1 MKKMEQVDQSV
12 RVELSHTDRFDRPMD
27 LLTSIHPPTHRVLD
41 VAPVR
46 QPAPQRAL
54 SLAPVQRRV
63 IPQPQRVLRC
73 GIVRQLAVLDVGCGW
88 AYLCVCVWLG
98 GCRYVSV
105 DYGVCYVRLS
115 GRDGS
120 IDRFDRRAR
129 TPRAAEAEQRQRGQP
144 QGPGERQA
152 GHPPRARLCGRWW
165 YCRWSVKSRME
176 PTLSNEQRVAEL
188 ADARSQVAA
197 DRLKAR
203 DADWPGAS
211 RRLWGP

>member
-12 RVELSHTDRFDRPMD
+12 RVELSHTDRFDRPID

-120 IDRFDRRAR
+120 IDSIDAHV
-129 TPRAAEAEQRQRGQP
+129 PRAPPRPSSASVASPRVRESD
-144 QGPGERQA
+144 RQA
-152 GHPPRARLCGRWW
+152 ILQERACVVGGGIVGGR
-165 YCRWSVKSRME
+165 SRVGW
-176 PTLSNEQRVAEL
+176 NQR
-188 ADARSQVAA
+188 
-197 DRLKAR
+197 
-203 DADWPGAS
+203 S
-211 RRLWGP
+211 RTSKEWQS